1 MDPDAQIPST
11 PASELAVDVDL
22 PDDLVALKM
31 TALRAQASQ
40 ITPLLE
46 EFDEEVFRGF
56 CRWEFF
62 RLAAAA

>member
-1 MDPDAQIPST
+1 MSGIRLSVKAIVIRD
-11 PASELAVDVDL
+11 
-22 PDDLVALKM
+22 DDLLVLKM

>member
-1 MDPDAQIPST
+1 MDPDAQVPST

-22 PDDLVALKM
+22 PDDLLALKM